1 MIPVSSKY
9 CVECKSVET
18 GAITRKQC
26 AVGCISCKICEKN
39 CPVGAIT
46 VNSFVASIDQGK
58 CIGCGKCARL
68 CPTGNIAMNG
78 KTAQAK
84 ERCTLCYRCVNLC
97 PKQAVT
103 LLGKRVI
110 AQTGIEKYL

>member
-1 MIPVSSKY
+1 MFSRLAGCLTQRLWFGHKTRAY
-9 CVECKSVET
+9 T
-18 GAITRKQC
+18 GR
-26 AVGCISCKICEKN
+26 VKIDA
-39 CPVGAIT
+39 GR
-46 VNSFVASIDQGK
+46 